1 MRCSDQLTSKE
12 AFVSTTFQ
20 DRESGTK
27 CVDSPKLLSLS
38 SRMQFANTNGGPV
51 QEQMAD
57 SDYIQILRSASVP
70 LLHLANRS
78 MQNKALWQHS

>member
-38 SRMQFANTNGGPV
+38 SRMQFANTNAV

-78 MQNKALWQHS
+78 MQNKAVWQHS